1 MQDKH
6 GRRIHYLRISVTDR
20 CNLRCS
26 YCRTVSEFHPVDHRE
41 ILTYEEILRLVRIFH
56 DLDFDTFRI
65 TGGEPLVRKD
75 VPAFVESIRAA
86 VPNADIALTTN
97 GTRFA
102 EFAESLR
109 TAGLDRVNFSL
120 DSLRPEVFEEIT
132 GEDSLEKVLEGIDTA
147 FREKFANVKVNMV
160 VLRDTNEE
168 DILPLVNRY
177 HDRPITIRFIEF
189 MPYGHNLWE
198 PSKVV
203 AHERIIGIIKSE
215 HLLRPVPAVG
225 AGPSLDFE
233 VVGARCRVG
242 VISPLTRTFC
252 EDCNRLRLTASGQ
265 LKPCLFSR
273 GGLDLRELLRMGA
286 TDSEIALRITEEVG
300 SKPKDMTENKNF
312 PAQIKGR
319 SMQKIGG

>member
-1 MQDKH
+1 MRDKH

-20 CNLRCS
+20 CDLRCY
-26 YCRTVSEFHPVDHRE
+26 YCKTVSEFHPVDHRE
-41 ILTYEEILRLVRIFH
+41 ILSYEETLRLVRIFH
-56 DLDFDTFRI
+56 DLGFDTFRI
-65 TGGEPLVRKD
+65 TGGEPLVRKG
-75 VPAFVESIRAA
+75 VPAFIEHLRAA

-97 GTRFA
+97 GVRFA
-102 EFAESLR
+102 EFAEILR

-120 DSLRPEVFEEIT
+120 DSLRPKVFEEIT
-132 GEDSLEKVLEGIDTA
+132 GKDSLEKVLEGIDAA
-147 FREKFANVKVNMV
+147 FHEKFSNVKVNMV
-160 VLRDTNEE
+160 VLRNTNEE

-189 MPYGHNLWE
+189 MPYGQNLWD

-203 AHERIIGIIKSE
+203 AHERIIGILKSE
-215 HLLRPVPAVG
+215 HLLRSVPAVG
-225 AGPSLDFE
+225 AGPSQDFE

-252 EDCNRLRLTASGQ
+252 EDCNRLRLTSTGG
-265 LKPCLFSR
+265 LKPCLFSS
-273 GGLDLRELLRMGA
+273 GSLNLKELLRMGA

-300 SKPKDMTENKNF
+300 SKPKNMAENKSF